1 MKSLRMLIVACALL
15 ISSLGLTTAA
25 ALPVAGAA
33 PAKIVIR
40 CLWSEY
46 EKHTCAPPCQPR
58 RGRFCPMLY
67 VR

>member
-1 MKSLRMLIVACALL
+1 MKSLRMLIIAFALL
-15 ISSLGLTTAA
+15 ISSLGLTTT

-46 EKHTCAPPCQPR
+46 ENHTCAPPCRPR